1 MHGVAVAD
9 WLEFPRRSLV
19 AVLAAGLVAEISD
32 DGECP
37 TASVWTVWPP
47 SAPSSHLLRLVHI
60 CCTRQ
65 PSVAHPQQHRP
76 PIELRYE
83 RNVNDA
89 LRIGGKAL
97 MRSSQQCRL
106 LVVSPPPPDTVIDTT
121 PLPAF
126 SCIFPERGRRAQLR
140 RGHARRP
147 ARLLRWIRLAE
158 DKPGRDR
165 DHRLQPT
172 GSPRKR
178 SSQVCRKFACIGQQ
192 GSAVKTWSSAPA
204 NRTRRRNRCTPGV
217 PAMWFYWHI
226 FWPVEP
232 NRWYTWIF
240 FFLLS
245 KPVGGSGRPVIGR
258 TWFLFHVQ

>member
-9 WLEFPRRSLV
+9 WLEFLRRSLV
-19 AVLAAGLVAEISD
+19 AVLAAGLAVRSA
-32 DGECP
+32 
-37 TASVWTVWPP
+37 TTTSVRRRVSGVCGRPR
-47 SAPSSHLLRLVHI
+47 RLVHI
-60 CCTRQ
+60 CCASFIYAV
-65 PSVAHPQQHRP
+65 PANLLWHILNSIV
-76 PIELRYE
+76 LLSSSE

-89 LRIGGKAL
+89 LRLGGKAL

-106 LVVSPPPPDTVIDTT
+106 LVVSPPPPPDTVIDTA

-245 KPVGGSGRPVIGR
+245 KPVGGSGRPIIGR
-258 TWFLFHVQ
+258 TWLLFHVQ